1 MNILDIIKNNKKEI
15 IISNIV
21 IFYSTILCYQ
31 IPLILNL
38 YFNIEPHR
46 INLNFID
53 DKIPFFKFFI
63 IFYVYYYLHIYLLTI
78 YIGILNKE
86 FFYKYI
92 SSSFISCTIG
102 GFILLIFPTYFEFNN
117 ELYFNNSYFDSIF
130 KLLNN
135 AKLQYNAFPS
145 FHVIKTYLI
154 FKYLYYLLK
163 QKYLKILLIII
174 TILISLSTVFIKAHS
189 ILDIIASIFIVE
201 FSIYLNNK
209 FNIDNKTKK
218 FFKYF
223 KKNVN

>member
-38 YFNIEPHR
+38 YFNIEPHK

-86 FFYKYI
+86 SFYKYI
-92 SSSFISCTIG
+92 SSSIISCTIG
-102 GFILLIFPTYFEFNN
+102 GFILLIFPTYFEF
-117 ELYFNNSYFDSIF
+117 LR
-130 KLLNN
+130 
-135 AKLQYNAFPS
+135 Q
-145 FHVIKTYLI
+145 
-154 FKYLYYLLK
+154 
-163 QKYLKILLIII
+163 
-174 TILISLSTVFIKAHS
+174 
-189 ILDIIASIFIVE
+189 
-201 FSIYLNNK
+201 
-209 FNIDNKTKK
+209 
-218 FFKYF
+218 
-223 KKNVN
+223 

>member
-1 MNILDIIKNNKKEI
+1 MNILDTIKNNKKEI

-31 IPLILNL
+31 LPLILNL

-92 SSSFISCTIG
+92 SSSIISCTIG

-117 ELYFNNSYFDSIF
+117 EIYSNNSYFDFIF
-130 KLLNN
+130 NLLNN

-145 FHVIKTYLI
+145 FHIIKTYLI

-174 TILISLSTVFIKAHS
+174 TILISLSTIFIKVHS
-189 ILDIIASIFIVE
+189 ILDIIASIFIVD
-201 FSIYLNNK
+201 FSIYLTNK
-209 FNIDNKTKK
+209 FNIGNKIKNLFNFFKK
-218 FFKYF
+218 F
-223 KKNVN
+223 

>member
-15 IISNIV
+15 IISNII
-21 IFYSTILCYQ
+21 IFYMTMCYQ
-31 IPLILNL
+31 LPLIFNL
-38 YFNIEPHR
+38 YFKIEPHK

-78 YIGILNKE
+78 CIGLLNKE
-86 FFYKYI
+86 SFYKYI

-145 FHVIKTYLI
+145 FHVIKTYII
-154 FKYLYYLLK
+154 FRYLNNILK
-163 QKYLKILLIII
+163 QKYFKILLIII

-189 ILDIIASIFIVE
+189 ILDIIASIIIVE

-218 FFKYF
+218 FFKYL